1 MTKKLWIMSQVRKLL
16 NGNKIEKHEY
26 GHVII
31 GSNDYDMND
40 ETIRKDFEEYLAKK
54 GADYGDYLSGVMDML
69 KSGESYNGDVIGN
82 TSNYGGPSE
91 RTASKL
97 SKKRSNLQMQIDA
110 LTNNDVQRYKNAIHY
125 INAYKYN
132 PIRSSNATSKTK
144 IDNTPVNYNYD
155 TINDK
160 QVYSKSNP
168 INDTINKRFDSY
180 LDYFENPDWSNNN
193 EFAVA
198 LGNNDAIL
206 KTWWERFKD
215 SEGGQRAGARAA
227 IDAALAEV
235 QSKPWEDVSEQTK
248 ELLAY
253 FNIGNG
259 SSSAA
264 TGTTPTSKAAL
275 TADFN
280 PDIYDIIGD
289 NFTKDKYGTWRLNPG
304 ATFNFGIPEL
314 IGKNIYFNQDFYDM
328 YGGNPALEALRGL
341 TYYNG
346 ALYKLDNPEL
356 AQILNR
362 PGGFNEL
369 MQNGDHSAADKIILT
384 RFTPGNLETPS
395 SIAANEYSR
404 FLTKPSHRYSSLTN
418 AWIAPDMQPG
428 DQIIQYFDLDAP
440 DLDGPY
446 KTYSYKFALLDKD
459 GNFKRDLKF
468 SDLKNTGNEAS
479 GLRTQG
485 RVNDPNSAANGYI
498 YEDPQG
504 NGDNSEIKIYQD
516 PNNPTQNVILHIPNI
531 NAAGVDSGQDLK
543 LPIDLAQALM
553 ETKEMWLPRV
563 LSSSQNRRD
572 FEELMSDL
580 VRSWARRDIGLE
592 ARIKFKRMGFKD
604 DELEKVLSAWKNA
617 VRTRNSGN
625 RWDRRSNILVY
636 TPTFNKNG
644 GKMRYINKLATG
656 GTTKNNK
663 ESQRISVKDY
673 NVKIDNPKNAAV
685 IGEKFD
691 RADYMDLAA
700 LAADLTSMGIT
711 IVDPTNIGGMAS
723 GMVSSLARFRADQ
736 IRGTKGR
743 GLQLAA
749 NLGMDAVTLLPLIGD
764 ATKAATTAVRIRK
777 ALPTII
783 KLASIYGM
791 GEAVINSAK
800 KIANGEDWTLRDLS
814 LVVNAVTSGIALG
827 KVGGFGKSQHTV
839 KGAKVTSDIT
849 KSVGTGENAISIT
862 LKGSELDSISG
873 QSDAKSKLTS
883 LVKRKLQEK
892 NIVKTDDEVAST
904 VNSIMNENRTLW
916 QRVRKKEGNL
926 NKLGKKN
933 VESTTKAVD
942 SETELGRWWRSQG
955 EERAGYLAR
964 LRGEG
969 VSREVSKNGMFR
981 EIETKTKQPGLVR
994 EYVANSEDSG
1004 DVVKPGLIEI
1014 LTKRRQ
1020 RNPEYARGFTTRP
1033 VAPQIIFPLQ
1043 LTGNTYQELSGTT
1056 PSSQPVFYDPAQV
1069 TIRKKGGII
1078 KGQHS
1083 LILPEV
1089 RVTADKKNLPNL
1101 IGKATYIQNIKL
1113 AGSYPNQSNN
1123 SRITSSSNTN
1133 ETDYGRWGLD
1143 APSLYRYI
1151 DPLLGVIQ
1159 FGAVAGFQ
1167 NRARDLGKAAIEA
1180 GRYQLQAPAFNQ
1192 YRTDSPALQQ
1202 QRNYLMSLQQSGIKP
1217 VTSDPTQYYTANL
1230 TNQANLR
1237 QQLAQNTAQQSEFE
1251 WQTNKENAAIAN
1263 QNLQNQIN
1271 VANQNRQINAAINS
1285 ALYNPDLQLNAERK
1299 QSFENK
1305 MLELRNKINKQTN
1318 ILNQIQYS
1326 AEAKKIQDA
1335 YEKAVSDYIGS
1346 DIYNKWN
1353 NLGESG
1359 QSQYTDFKDYLYKN
1373 YKNDWETNSWG
1384 KWFDDR
1390 DTQLVR
1396 DLQNAQYGILV
1407 NPFLRRLLGTFH
1419 EANRHNESYK
1429 KGGYLRGTTRYT
1441 MEPDERI

>member
-1 MTKKLWIMSQVRKLL
+1 MSQVRKLL
-16 NGNKIEKHEY
+16 NGNKIEKHQY

-40 ETIRKDFEEYLAKK
+40 EAIRKDFEEYLAKK

-69 KSGESYNGDVIGN
+69 KSGDSYNGDAIGN

-91 RTASKL
+91 KTASKL

-132 PIRSSNATSKTK
+132 PTQSSNVTSKIK
-144 IDNTPVNYNYD
+144 IDNNAANYNYD
-155 TINDK
+155 VINGK

-235 QSKPWEDVSEQTK
+235 QSKPWDEVSEQTK

-259 SSSAA
+259 SSSTA
-264 TGTTPTSKAAL
+264 TDTTPTSKAAL

-289 NFTKDKYGTWRLNPG
+289 NFTKDKYGIWRLNPG
-304 ATFNFGIPEL
+304 ATFDFGISKL
-314 IGKNIYFNQDFYDM
+314 TGKNIYFNQDFYDM
-328 YGGNPALEALRGL
+328 YGGDPRLNALRGL
-341 TYYNG
+341 TYYDR
-346 ALYKLDNPEL
+346 ALYKLDSPEL

-369 MQNGDHSAADKIILT
+369 MQSGDHNAADNIILT

-395 SIAANEYSR
+395 SIAANEYSK
-404 FLTKPSHRYSSLTN
+404 FLIKPGHRYSSLTD
-418 AWIAPDMQPG
+418 AWTTSDMSAG

-446 KTYSYKFALLDKD
+446 KTYSYKFALLDKE
-459 GNFKRDLKF
+459 GNFKKDLNF
-468 SDLKNTGNEAS
+468 SDLKKTGRDAS

-504 NGDNSEIKIYQD
+504 RGDNSEIRIYQD

-531 NAAGVDSGQDLK
+531 NAAGVDSGQDLR
-543 LPIDLAQALM
+543 LPTELAQALM
-553 ETKEMWLPRV
+553 ETKDTWLPRI
-563 LSSSQNRRD
+563 LSSSQSRRD

-580 VRSWARRDIGLE
+580 VRSGLGKRYFGFE
-592 ARIKFKRMGFKD
+592 ARAKFKKMGFKNED
-604 DELEKVLSAWKNA
+604 LERILSAWKEG
-617 VRTRNSGN
+617 RSGN
-625 RWDRRSNILVY
+625 RLDRRANMLVY
-636 TPTFNKNG
+636 APTFNKNG
-644 GKMRYINKLATG
+644 GKMQYINKLATG

-663 ESQRISVKDY
+663 ESQRTSVKDY
-673 NVKIDNPKNAAV
+673 DVKVENTSNAHGL
-685 IGEKFD
+685 GEMSKFD
-691 RADYMDLAA
+691 RNDWLDVTAFVSDLAS
-700 LAADLTSMGIT
+700 LGIT
-711 IVDPTNIGGMAS
+711 MADPTNIAGMAT
-723 GMVSSLARFRADQ
+723 GVGSSLARFAADKS
-736 IRGTKGR
+736 RNTKGA

-749 NLGMDAVTLLPLIGD
+749 NLGMDAVTLLPILGD
-764 ATKAATTAVRIRK
+764 AAKAGKVVRSIRK
-777 ALPTII
+777 SLPTII
-783 KLASIYGM
+783 KFASVYGM
-791 GEAVINSAK
+791 GDAFVNTAK
-800 KIANGEDWTLRDLS
+800 KIANGDKFTARDLS
-814 LVVNAVTSGIALG
+814 ILVNGLTAGIAIH
-827 KVGGFGKSQHTV
+827 KTGGFGKSKEVV
-839 KGAKVTSDIT
+839 KGKKVVPDQNVTI
-849 KSVGTGENAISIT
+849 GTGENAKTLT
-862 LKGSELDSISG
+862 LKSSELDPIAG
-873 QSDAKSKLTS
+873 KSDAKTRLTQLIKSKPEATG
-883 LVKRKLQEK
+883 
-892 NIVKTDDEVAST
+892 KTDDEINAAVESLMDSKKT
-904 VNSIMNENRTLW
+904 IG
-916 QRVRKKEGNL
+916 QRLRRKEGTLEFNP
-926 NKLGKKN
+926 KKKRG
-933 VESTTKAVD
+933 ESTEKEIN
-942 SETELGRWWRSQG
+942 SETAFGRFWRGQG
-955 EERAGYLAR
+955 EKRRGYLNY
-964 LRGEG
+964 LRTGQLP
-969 VSREVSKNGMFR
+969 
-981 EIETKTKQPGLVR
+981 TKQTIVVPENTTRGLIDLSVP
-994 EYVANSEDSG
+994 A
-1004 DVVKPGLIEI
+1004 VVKSEHVNVKPI
-1014 LTKRRQ
+1014 
-1020 RNPEYARGFTTRP
+1020 
-1033 VAPQIIFPLQ
+1033 APQIFLPLQ
-1043 LTGNTYQELSGTT
+1043 LTGNTYQELPGTT
-1056 PSSQPVFYDPAQV
+1056 PSSQPMFYDPTQV
-1069 TIRKKGGII
+1069 TMRKKGGII

-1083 LILPEV
+1083 LVLPEA

-1101 IGKATYIQNIKL
+1101 IGKATYTQNTKL
-1113 AGSYPNQSNN
+1113 AGSYPIQSNN

-1133 ETDYGRWGLD
+1133 ETGYGRWGLD
-1143 APSLYRYI
+1143 APSLYRYV
-1151 DPLLGVIQ
+1151 DPLLGIIQ

-1167 NRARDLGKAAIEA
+1167 NKGRDLGKAAIEA
-1180 GRYQLQAPAFNQ
+1180 GRYQLQAPTFSQ

-1217 VTSDPTQYYTANL
+1217 VTSDVTQYYASNL

-1251 WQTNKENAAIAN
+1251 WQANKENAAIAN

-1305 MLELRNKINKQTN
+1305 MLELRNKVNQQTDV
-1318 ILNQIQYS
+1318 LNRMQY
-1326 AEAKKIQDA
+1326 ATKAKELQTA
-1335 YEKAVSDYIGS
+1335 YDNDVKNMIGE
-1346 DIYNKWN
+1346 NRWNEWN
-1353 NLGESG
+1353 NLGISG
-1359 QSQYTDFKDYLYKN
+1359 QSAYADIKDWLMKKYE
-1373 YKNDWETNSWG
+1373 NDWKTNGWG
-1384 KWFDDR
+1384 KKFDDY
-1390 DTQLVR
+1390 DKTLAEN
-1396 DLQNAQYGILV
+1396 LQNVQYSIMV

-1441 MEPDERI
+1441 MEPDERIWVENNKATHKAVAKLSDNTIKLLLRALK